1 MIKIQKELNVTKD
14 DFMENSTSE
23 INKVNI
29 DKDMYHS
36 DIY

>member
-1 MIKIQKELNVTKD
+1 MIKIQKEQNVTKD

-29 DKDMYHS
+29 DKEVYQS

>member
-1 MIKIQKELNVTKD
+1 MIKIQKEQNVTKD

-29 DKDMYHS
+29 DKEVYQS
-36 DIY
+36 DIN